1 MALRVVFFGTPEFA
15 VPALSRLLEG
25 GAAVPLVVTQP
36 DRPVGRHAVPV
47 PSALARLAAV
57 RGIPVEKPEKLRGN
71 TDLANRIRE
80 LTPDVGVVVAYGR
93 LLPPELLAIP
103 HHGFVNVHGS
113 LLPRHRGASPVQA
126 ALLAGDRETGVVTM
140 KVVEELDA
148 GPLYLEQRVE
158 IGERED
164 AGALSQRL
172 ARAGA
177 ELLIETLAGL
187 EQGALTPRPQQGAP
201 SFCRPI
207 RREDGRIDWTH
218 PAAEIDRR
226 LRAYTPWPGAYTF
239 LGKERVKVHGLELGP
254 ETDREPGTLW
264 LEENRALVAAGQRQS
279 VVLTG
284 AQRAGRRLVGGA
296 EFARGIR
303 TLPAKFS

>member
-15 VPALSRLLEG
+15 VPALSRLLEAG
-25 GAAVPLVVTQP
+25 TAVPLVVSQP
-36 DRPVGRHAVPV
+36 DRPVGRHAVPI
-47 PSALARLAAV
+47 PSALARLATV

-71 TDLANRIRE
+71 TDLADRIRA
-80 LTPDVGVVVAYGR
+80 LAPDVGVVVAYGR
-93 LLPPELLAIP
+93 LLPRDLLAIP
-103 HHGFVNVHGS
+103 RHGFVNVHAS

-148 GPLYLEQRVE
+148 GPLYLERRVE
-158 IGERED
+158 VGERED

-177 ELLIETLAGL
+177 DLLIETLAGL
-187 EQGALTPRPQQGAP
+187 EQGGLIARPQQGAP
-201 SFCRPI
+201 SFCRPM
-207 RREDGRIDWTH
+207 RREDGRIDWTR
-218 PAAEIDRR
+218 PATEIDRR

-239 LGKERVKVHGLELGP
+239 LGKERVKIHGVDLGP
-254 ETDREPGTLW
+254 ETNREPGTLW
-264 LEENRALVAAGQRQS
+264 LEEDRALVAAGQGQS
-279 VVLTG
+279 VLLTG